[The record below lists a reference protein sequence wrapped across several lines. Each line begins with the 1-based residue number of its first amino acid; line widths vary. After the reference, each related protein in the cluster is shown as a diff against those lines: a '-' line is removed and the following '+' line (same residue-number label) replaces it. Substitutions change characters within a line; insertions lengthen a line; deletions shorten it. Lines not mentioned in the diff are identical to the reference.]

1 MGHSGVS
8 NASKEGVK
16 MKDRARTLA
25 QILMPVCFIIGLA
38 VGVMSNGGQ
47 DAPMGN
53 TGSTPDLV
61 FDISSHIS
69 IPALDSIIAII
80 EEDCCKVKA
89 VTFSR
94 AGTPELT
101 ITFVEK
107 EGTE

>member
-1 MGHSGVS
+1 ME
-8 NASKEGVK
+8 NK
-16 MKDRARTLA
+16 TLA
-25 QILMPVCFIIGLA
+25 KILIPICVVVGLFLGMLGQ
-38 VGVMSNGGQ
+38 GVIHS
-47 DAPMGN
+47 ALERLEP
-53 TGSTPDLV
+53 TPGLV

-107 EGTE
+107 EEVDE

>member
-1 MGHSGVS
+1 ME
-8 NASKEGVK
+8 NK
-16 MKDRARTLA
+16 TLA
-25 QILMPVCFIIGLA
+25 KILIPICVVVGLFIGAISETVINSA
-38 VGVMSNGGQ
+38 VERLK
-47 DAPMGN
+47 
-53 TGSTPDLV
+53 STPDLV

-107 EGTE
+107 GGTE